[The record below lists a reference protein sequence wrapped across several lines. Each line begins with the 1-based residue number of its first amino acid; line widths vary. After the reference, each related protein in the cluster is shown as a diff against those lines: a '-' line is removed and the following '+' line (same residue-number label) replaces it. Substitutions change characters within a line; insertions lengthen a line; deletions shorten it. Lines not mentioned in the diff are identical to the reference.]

1 MINKKVILFSV
12 LCASVAGS
20 AYAAPKPLGEAG
32 AVIVSS
38 TLRNQSTMAIGDK
51 LQFSKTFNV
60 VLMNSSTKPLN
71 LSAGCFKAVMPDKT
85 ELPVDT
91 IEKNLT
97 TGTLKAGE
105 ERKGFV
111 GFSSSDDSVYN
122 AQAVKFLPSCK

>member
-20 AYAAPKPLGEAG
+20 AYATPKSFNEAD
-32 AVIVSS
+32 AVIVNSK
-38 TLRNQSTMAIGDK
+38 LRNQSVMAVGDK
-51 LQFSKTFNV
+51 LQFSKTFDV
-60 VLMNSSTKPLN
+60 IIMNGSAKPLN

-91 IEKNLT
+91 IEKVLMK
-97 TGTLKAGE
+97 GTLKHGE
-105 ERKGFV
+105 NLKGFV
-111 GFSSSDDSVYN
+111 SFSSPDESVYN